1 MQKPRCESPGRNLK
15 NDIEEIAWLAVENAV
30 FEMEDF
36 AAPGDRIA
44 SKAGE
49 EDQDSHR
56 IAQRYKPKVSTR
68 VLVVHHPATEG
79 ISR

>member
-1 MQKPRCESPGRNLK
+1 MQRPRCESLGRNLRSVI
-15 NDIEEIAWLAVENAV
+15 DIAWLAVENAV

-56 IAQRYKPKVSTR
+56 IAQRYKPKVSTG